1 MKSKKSKIESDQIKL
16 FQSEVERNINGLAAD
31 GDLKAMSRIWSRE
44 TNRYKYTY
52 NFSWLS
58 RPIIQY
64 PQDIVA
70 LQEIIWKVKPDLIIE
85 TGIAHGGS
93 LILSA
98 SMLAL
103 LDYSEAVANR
113 TAMDPKAS
121 RRGVLGIDI
130 DVRAHNRKA
139 IESHPLAHKIKIIE
153 GSSSDDGIIARVH
166 DYARYF
172 DRILIILDSMH
183 THDHVLSE
191 LEAYAPLTSPGSYC
205 IVFDTLIEDMPS
217 DLFQDR
223 PWNKANNPK
232 TAVREYMRRLIEEG
246 RNAMDGTPLH
256 FEADKMLENKLLI
269 TVAPEGFLK
278 RVS

>member
-1 MKSKKSKIESDQIKL
+1 MKSKKSKTESDPIKL
-16 FQSEVERNINGLAAD
+16 FQSEVERNIAGLAAD
-31 GDLKAMSRIWSRE
+31 ADLKAMSRVWSRE

-70 LQEIIWKVKPDLIIE
+70 VQEIIWKVKPDLIIE

-103 LDYSEAVANR
+103 LDYSEAVENR
-113 TAMDPKAS
+113 AAMDPKAS

-130 DVRAHNRKA
+130 DIRAHNRRA
-139 IESHPLAHKIKIIE
+139 IESHPLAHKIKMIE
-153 GSSSDDGIIARVH
+153 GSSTDGKVTARVR

-172 DRILIILDSMH
+172 ERILVILDSMH
-183 THDHVLSE
+183 THDHVLAE

-205 IVFDTLIEDMPS
+205 IVFDTLIEDMPD

-223 PWNKANNPK
+223 PWNKVNNPK
-232 TAVREYMRRLIEEG
+232 TAVHEYLRRLKEEG
-246 RNAMDGTPLH
+246 RDAMDGQPLH
-256 FEADKMLENKLLI
+256 LEADRTIENKLLI
-269 TVAPEGFLK
+269 TVAPEGFLR
-278 RVS
+278 RV